1 MSSSVKLGE
10 SWPWKIARF
19 KSWLHLLGAVWTI
32 YVTSLGRRSH
42 LIGTVEGRGNI
53 CQALRVESET

>member
-32 YVTSLGRRSH
+32 YVTSLGPSF
-42 LIGTVEGRGNI
+42 LLVVTTLVV
-53 CQALRVESET
+53 ATS